1 MLDAC
6 KLCCAAGR
14 FPASLWLMAV
24 VLLVSV
30 ESGLWA
36 GDLVAVDEVPAL
48 GKQLTADQRSA
59 LPAHVFADGEGL
71 PPGEGTAERGAQLY
85 TQLCSGCHGSAGQGG
100 RALELVGDR
109 SLLNTEF
116 PDRGIAVYWPNAPTL
131 YEYIYRAMPPDK
143 PASLD
148 PGQLYSL
155 IAYLLQLNDLLPE
168 DGVVNAAVLRDI
180 DMPNHAGFLTIA
192 E

>member
-1 MLDAC
+1 MSGA
-6 KLCCAAGR
+6 
-14 FPASLWLMAV
+14 
-24 VLLVSV
+24 LLLSV
-30 ESGLWA
+30 QNMLWA
-36 GDLVAVDEVPAL
+36 SESVSTEDVPVL
-48 GKQLTADQRSA
+48 GQALTADQRSA
-59 LPAHVFADGEGL
+59 LPVHVFADGEGL
-71 PPGEGTAERGAQLY
+71 PPGEGTAEQGAQLY
-85 TQLCSGCHGSAGQGG
+85 AQLCSGCHGSAGQGG

-148 PGQLYSL
+148 PEQMYSL

-168 DGVVNAAVLRDI
+168 DGVMNAAVLRDI
-180 DMPNHAGFLTIA
+180 VMPNHAGFITIA